1 MDRQNVGNILKRLRK
16 EKNETQEATAIAI
29 GVSPSAYAMYETGQ
43 RTPRDDVKVAISEHF
58 KKSVK
63 YIFFS

>member
-1 MDRQNVGNILKRLRK
+1 MSRQNIGDILKRLRK
-16 EKNETQEATAIAI
+16 EKNETQETVANSI
-29 GVSPSAYAMYETGQ
+29 GVSPSAYAMYEMGQ
-43 RTPRDDVKVAISEHF
+43 RMPRDDIKVAIAAHF